1 MNTKIFHPFDKI
13 EVKEMQ
19 RERIKEIKMWRIFH
33 EVFVYIL
40 FFWILCVVCYANTN
54 SQTFKFQRN
63 MKDMFV
69 SEYLKEDFS
78 NVN

>member
-69 SEYLKEDFS
+69 SEYLQEVFS